1 MLVVDDALLLAV
13 LGGVAPPEL
22 DEAVRRAEVYT
33 TGSWYYRL
41 GRALHDQR
49 LTGALST
56 ALAAL
61 PAGRQALVLSGLDEL
76 PPQIGLLSLRAL
88 VPVMRR
94 LDTGRHL
101 NLLTAEALAAAR
113 MLDAGIRVSTASR
126 LLHDACRALGV
137 DLQVAAPS

>member
-13 LGGVAPPEL
+13 LGGTAPPEL

-41 GRALHDQR
+41 GRAVYDQR
-49 LTGALST
+49 LTGVLSS

-61 PAGRQALVLSGLDEL
+61 APERQALVLAGLDEL
-76 PPQIGLLSLRAL
+76 PPQIGLLSLRQL
-88 VPVMRR
+88 VPLMRR
-94 LDTGRHL
+94 LDTGRQL

-113 MLDAGIRVSTASR
+113 MLEAGIRVTNESR
-126 LLHDACRALGV
+126 LLHDACHTLGV
-137 DLQVAAPS
+137 DLQVVAPT